1 MAERS
6 GDRDQETTNVLSLLD
21 ELQIIARNGLTY
33 DGDPHDSYDTERYER
48 ILYLVSEWYG
58 KSLEL
63 PPEDVRERL
72 TVDEFGAITPKVGAT
87 AAVFD
92 DDGRILLIE
101 RADNGKWAVPGGHAE
116 SGESP
121 AETAVRELR
130 EETGLDARTVELV
143 DAYWIDTPDAY
154 GPHGAV
160 TLLYR
165 CEIVGGERRTSPE
178 SNTVCYRDIEDV
190 SVWHGNA
197 RRYALDARETRYDS

>member
-1 MAERS
+1 MTERS
-6 GDRDQETTNVLSLLD
+6 GDRETTNILPLLD

-33 DGDPHDSYDTERYER
+33 DGDPHDSYDKERYER
-48 ILYLVSEWYG
+48 ILHLVSEWYG
-58 KSLEL
+58 KTLEL
-63 PPEDVRERL
+63 PSESVHERL
-72 TVDEFGAITPKVGAT
+72 TIEEFGAITPKVGAT

-101 RADNGKWAVPGGHAE
+101 RADNGKWAVPGGHAM

-121 AETAVRELR
+121 AETAVRELY
-130 EETGLDARTVELV
+130 EETGLDGRTVELV
-143 DAYWIDTPDAY
+143 DAYWIDAPDAY

-165 CEIVGGERRTSPE
+165 CEIIGGERQTSHE
-178 SNTVCYRDIEDV
+178 SDAVRYRDVEDV

-197 RRYALDARETRYDS
+197 RRYALDARETWLNG

>member
-1 MAERS
+1 MVES
-6 GDRDQETTNVLSLLD
+6 DDDRQETIILPLLD
-21 ELQIIARNGLTY
+21 ELRIIAQNGLTY

-48 ILYLVSEWYG
+48 ILALVSEWYG
-58 KSLEL
+58 KTLEL
-63 PPEDVRERL
+63 PSEAVHERL
-72 TVDEFGAITPKVGAT
+72 TVEEFGPITPKVGAT

-101 RADNGKWAVPGGHAE
+101 RADNGKWAIPGGHAM

-130 EETGLDARTVELV
+130 EETGFDARTLELI
-143 DAYWIDTPDAY
+143 DAYWIDAPDAY

-160 TLLYR
+160 TLLYL
-165 CEIVGGERRTSPE
+165 CETIGGTRRPSRE
-178 SNTVCYRDIEDV
+178 SNAVRYRDIGAV

-197 RRYALDARETRYDS
+197 RQYALDARKTWLDS